1 MGRASRQQQ
10 NDPKQ
15 SADEN
20 HSTRGN
26 CQDYRHQISNIM
38 TLVNEIK
45 TKQVEGTQRTESES
59 APQIGNYQKR
69 IVRTKQQNGCRN
81 RAVKINYR

>member
-20 HSTRGN
+20 DSMCAD
-26 CQDYRHQISNIM
+26 CQDYRHQFSNIK

-45 TKQVEGTQRTESES
+45 TKQVEGTKWTESES
-59 APQIGNYQKR
+59 APQN
-69 IVRTKQQNGCRN
+69 
-81 RAVKINYR
+81 